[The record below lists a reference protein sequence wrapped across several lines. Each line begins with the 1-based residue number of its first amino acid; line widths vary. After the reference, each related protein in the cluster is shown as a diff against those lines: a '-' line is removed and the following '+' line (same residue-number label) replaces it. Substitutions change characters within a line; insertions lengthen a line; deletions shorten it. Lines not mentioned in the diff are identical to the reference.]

1 MLPPLRKKL
10 LDFIV
15 CGTRSLLYD
24 KNPMVLPTG
33 TLTQSLLSVNEYLY
47 NVSNVKSLGDIFC
60 CRTPKLIVAAFLKN
74 TVAL

>member
-33 TLTQSLLSVNEYLY
+33 IRVNIFYLGPLENKHLFDNIFHLRLSFLNFFI
-47 NVSNVKSLGDIFC
+47 VK
-60 CRTPKLIVAAFLKN
+60 V
-74 TVAL
+74 